1 MSNESL
7 IDKLIKLGVR
17 TWLKSKTSK
26 IQIKILDIVT
36 DNKFKRKIKELNLE
50 AIDLIYQNFYI
61 NKIIVNIYN
70 CNLKFNYKNHLI
82 YSDDLFINC
91 SLIIDNRNLEYI
103 FFEKKW
109 KSLRIKIQDD
119 FTEGNNVSNLVIEN
133 GLIYLNYEN
142 NNCEIKTFISLNL
155 KDNLIFLEN
164 IKNNKKL
171 YLPLDKNIKFKSCL
185 IKNELI
191 NLDLF
196 SKVIFDN

>member
-17 TWLKSKTSK
+17 TWLKSITSK

-70 CNLKFNYKNHLI
+70 CNLKFNHKNHLI

-91 SLIIDNRNLEYI
+91 SLIIDNRNLENI

-109 KSLRIKIQDD
+109 KSLRIRIQDD

-133 GLIYLNYEN
+133 GLIYLNYGN
-142 NNCEIKTFISLNL
+142 NSDIKTVISLNL

>member
-7 IDKLIKLGVR
+7 IDKLIKLGVS
-17 TWLKSKTSK
+17 TWLKSITSK

-91 SLIIDNRNLEYI
+91 SLIIDNRNLENI

-109 KSLRIKIQDD
+109 KSLRIRIQDD

-133 GLIYLNYEN
+133 GLIYLNYGN
-142 NNCEIKTFISLNL
+142 NSDIKTVISLNL

>member
-17 TWLKSKTSK
+17 TWLKSITSK

-91 SLIIDNRNLEYI
+91 SLIIDNRNLENI

-109 KSLRIKIQDD
+109 KSLRIRIQDD

-133 GLIYLNYEN
+133 GLIYLNYGN
-142 NNCEIKTFISLNL
+142 NSDIKTVISLNL

>member
-17 TWLKSKTSK
+17 TWLKSITSK

-36 DNKFKRKIKELNLE
+36 DNKFKSKIKELNLE

-61 NKIIVNIYN
+61 NKIIINIYN
-70 CNLKFNYKNHLI
+70 CNLKFNHKNHLI

-91 SLIIDNRNLEYI
+91 SLIIDNRNLENI

-133 GLIYLNYEN
+133 GLIYLNYGN
-142 NNCEIKTFISLNL
+142 NSDIKTVISLNL

>member
-17 TWLKSKTSK
+17 TWLKSITSK

-50 AIDLIYQNFYI
+50 AIDLIYRHFYI

-70 CNLKFNYKNHLI
+70 CNLKFNHKNHLI

-91 SLIIDNRNLEYI
+91 SLIIDNRNLENI

-109 KSLRIKIQDD
+109 KSLRIRIQDD

-133 GLIYLNYEN
+133 GLIYLNYGN
-142 NNCEIKTFISLNL
+142 NSDIKTVISLNL

-185 IKNELI
+185 IKNKLI